1 MTIVSLSWFSYFQE
15 SVRGFLYQ
23 TVRQNKSLN
32 YEHYTKH
39 IIISVSDMPVIHFEY
54 TQFYYPG
61 DMDFPGEN
69 QSLDPSTQ
77 PKVFDL

>member
-1 MTIVSLSWFSYFQE
+1 MVFFFSGERERFSLPD
-15 SVRGFLYQ
+15 GK
-23 TVRQNKSLN
+23 TKKPLN
-32 YEHYTKH
+32 FERYTKH